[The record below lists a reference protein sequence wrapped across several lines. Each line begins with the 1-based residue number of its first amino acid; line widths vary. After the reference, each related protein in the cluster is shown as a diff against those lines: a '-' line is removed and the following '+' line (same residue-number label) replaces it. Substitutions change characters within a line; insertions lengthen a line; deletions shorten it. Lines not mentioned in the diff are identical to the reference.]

1 MSATRR
7 ESRSAQLSVYLNA
20 LAVKNFRGID
30 NEIQEARDFGRFN
43 FFIGPNNAG
52 KSTILD
58 LIHRYLPIYPD
69 QSGRR
74 SISSSPLDSNRSA
87 KAGDFRIRIGA
98 PDRVVFE
105 RFKKLPA
112 VKQNAAIVP
121 YGDKVIKWM
130 ARDGY
135 IWVENSPPF
144 NGAPTCLTE
153 NDAANLISA
162 IHNSE
167 LATLWNHLTH
177 MRGGD
182 VRSWAPETIGVI
194 GALAN
199 PPIPPVHLIPA
210 FRKIGPEGEGL
221 SDTSGAGLVVRLAKL
236 QNPNVDRRED
246 TEVFDKINEFV
257 RTVTGRPEARI
268 EVPHSRE
275 HVLVHMDGRILP
287 LDSLG
292 TGIQQV
298 IMLAAFC
305 TVYDDRIICLE
316 EPELHL
322 HPILQRK
329 LIEYLEENT
338 NNQYFIAT
346 HSATFIDMPK
356 AAIFRVW
363 QEEGATRIGKAVSK
377 QQKFEI
383 CSDLGH
389 RASDILQSNVVI
401 WVEGPSDRIYL
412 QHWINCLAPELEEG
426 LHYSIMF
433 YGGRL
438 LNHLSAEDS
447 EIKEF
452 ISLRNLNRNLA
463 IVIDSDK
470 KSAHSHINDTKR
482 RVASELE
489 KTGFAWVTKGREI
502 ESYVPHDKL
511 HEAIRSLYPSY
522 VRPSG
527 GGQFDHALHYF
538 RTGSGRGASA
548 QLVEKIDKVR
558 VARKVCENAP
568 DLTQLDLRQKV
579 EALVLFV
586 RKANGIECD

>member
-1 MSATRR
+1 M
-7 ESRSAQLSVYLNA
+7 SVYLDA

-30 NEIQEARDFGRFN
+30 NEVQEARDFGRFN

-58 LIHRYLPIYPD
+58 LIHRYFPINAD

-74 SISSSPLDSNRSA
+74 SIDRSPLDSNRSA
-87 KAGDFRIRIGA
+87 NAGDFRIRVGA
-98 PDRVVFE
+98 PERTVFE
-105 RFKKLPA
+105 RFKQLPA

-144 NGAPTCLTE
+144 NNAPVCLTE
-153 NDAANLISA
+153 SDASNLISV

-167 LATLWNHLTH
+167 LATLWSQLTH
-177 MRGGD
+177 MRGAD
-182 VRSWAPETIGVI
+182 ARTWAPETIGVI
-194 GALAN
+194 GALAS
-199 PPIPPVHLIPA
+199 PPIPQVHLIPA
-210 FRKIGPEGEGL
+210 FRRIGPDGEGL

-257 RTVTGRPEARI
+257 RAVTGRPEARI
-268 EVPHSRE
+268 EIPHSRE

-305 TVYDDRIICLE
+305 TVYDNRIICLE

-329 LIEYLEENT
+329 LIEYLEDNT
-338 NNQYFIAT
+338 ENQYFIAT
-346 HSATFIDMPK
+346 HSAAFIDMPR

-363 QEEGATRIGKAVSK
+363 QDEGATRIGRAVSK
-377 QQKFEI
+377 QQKFQI

-389 RASDILQSNVVI
+389 RASDILQSNAVI

-412 QHWINCLAPELEEG
+412 QHWISGLAPDLEEG

-438 LNHLSAEDS
+438 LSHLSADDS
-447 EIKEF
+447 EIREF
-452 ISLRNLNRNLA
+452 ISLRELNRNLA

-470 KSAHSHINDTKR
+470 KSAHSHVNDTKR
-482 RVASELE
+482 RVAGELE
-489 KTGFAWVTKGREI
+489 KSGFAWVTKGREI
-502 ESYVPHDKL
+502 ENYVPHNRL
-511 HEAIRSLYPSY
+511 HDAIRSLHPKYL
-522 VRPSG
+522 RPAGS
-527 GGQFDHALHYF
+527 GQFDHALHYF
-538 RTGSGRGASA
+538 RTGSNRGASA
-548 QLVEKIDKVR
+548 QLVDKIDKVR
-558 VARKVCENAP
+558 VARKVCEDAP
-568 DLTQLDLRQKV
+568 DLSPLDLRQKI
-579 EALVLFV
+579 EALVSFI
-586 RKANGIECD
+586 RRANGIEC

>member
-1 MSATRR
+1 
-7 ESRSAQLSVYLNA
+7 LSVYLDA

-30 NEIQEARDFGRFN
+30 NEVQEARDFGRFN

-58 LIHRYLPIYPD
+58 LIHRYFPINAD

-74 SISSSPLDSNRSA
+74 SIDRSPLDSNRSA
-87 KAGDFRIRIGA
+87 NAGDFRIRVGA
-98 PDRVVFE
+98 PERTVFE
-105 RFKKLPA
+105 RFKQLPA

-144 NGAPTCLTE
+144 NNAPVCLTE
-153 NDAANLISA
+153 SDASNLISV

-167 LATLWNHLTH
+167 LATLWSQLTH
-177 MRGGD
+177 MRGAD
-182 VRSWAPETIGVI
+182 ARTWAPETIGVI
-194 GALAN
+194 GALAS
-199 PPIPPVHLIPA
+199 PPIPQVHLIPA
-210 FRKIGPEGEGL
+210 FRRIGPDGEGL

-257 RTVTGRPEARI
+257 RAVTGRPEARI
-268 EVPHSRE
+268 EIPHSRE

-305 TVYDDRIICLE
+305 TVYDNRIICLE

-329 LIEYLEENT
+329 LIEYLEDNT
-338 NNQYFIAT
+338 ENQYFIAT
-346 HSATFIDMPK
+346 HSAAFIDMPR

-363 QEEGATRIGKAVSK
+363 QDEGATRIGRAVSK
-377 QQKFEI
+377 QQKFQI

-389 RASDILQSNVVI
+389 RASDILQSNAVI

-412 QHWINCLAPELEEG
+412 QHWISGLAPDLEEG

-438 LNHLSAEDS
+438 LSHLSADDS
-447 EIKEF
+447 EIREF
-452 ISLRNLNRNLA
+452 ISLRELNRNLA

-470 KSAHSHINDTKR
+470 KSAHSHVNDTKR
-482 RVASELE
+482 RVAGELE
-489 KTGFAWVTKGREI
+489 KSGFAWVTKGREI
-502 ESYVPHDKL
+502 ENYVPHNRL
-511 HEAIRSLYPSY
+511 HDAIRSLHPKYL
-522 VRPSG
+522 RPAGS
-527 GGQFDHALHYF
+527 GQFDHALHYF
-538 RTGSGRGASA
+538 RTGSNRGASA
-548 QLVEKIDKVR
+548 QLVDKIDKVR
-558 VARKVCENAP
+558 VARKVCEDAP
-568 DLTQLDLRQKV
+568 DLSPLDLRQKI
-579 EALVLFV
+579 EALVSFI
-586 RKANGIECD
+586 RRANGIEC